1 MWVKRY
7 LCLNAC
13 GYTHVLPCWGGLSL
27 QPGVFLHSSFTLF
40 SEDVSQQNS
49 GLPSHLALRI
59 LLSPPSKDGVT
70 GSSHPQHLQTFRR
83 SKLPASG
90 LAYVSAAVAA
100 ESSPLCSLK
109 INKNKQTKTRII
121 TMRIISVKYVKYLKE
136 KWIPRSCL

>member
-1 MWVKRY
+1 MCSLVGEACHCNLEFSSIARSPYSLKMS
-7 LCLNAC
+7 LNR
-13 GYTHVLPCWGGLSL
+13 T
-27 QPGVFLHSSFTLF
+27 QSSPT
-40 SEDVSQQNS
+40 D

-121 TMRIISVKYVKYLKE
+121 TMRIISVKYVKYPKE
-136 KWIPRSCL
+136 KWTPRSCL